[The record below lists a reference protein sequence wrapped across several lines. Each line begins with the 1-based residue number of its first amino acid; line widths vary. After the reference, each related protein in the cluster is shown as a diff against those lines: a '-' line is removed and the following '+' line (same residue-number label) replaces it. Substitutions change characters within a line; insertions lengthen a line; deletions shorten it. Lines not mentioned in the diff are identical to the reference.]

1 MGNICRSPTAEGVF
15 ASLVHARNLS
25 DLIEV
30 DSAGTHGY
38 HLGSPPDARARRAAL
53 ARGVSLD
60 HLRSRRVGLDDFYS
74 FDYLIAMDHDNHRG
88 LLEICPAGY
97 EHKVELFLASSPEL
111 DYDEVPDP
119 YYGGINGFEAVLDL
133 VEVAAEALLVK
144 ICATH
149 GLEARG
155 LRKS

>member
-15 ASLVHARNLS
+15 ENLVRARNLS
-25 DLIEV
+25 DLIEA

-38 HLGSPPDARARRAAL
+38 HIGSPPDARARRAAL

-60 HLRSRRVGLDDFYS
+60 HLRSRRVEVDDFYL
-74 FDYLIAMDHDNHRG
+74 FDYLIAMDHDNHRW
-88 LLEICPAGY
+88 LLEICPTGY

-111 DYDEVPDP
+111 IYDEVPDP

-133 VEVAAEALLVK
+133 VEVAAEALLK
-144 ICATH
+144 RICATH
-149 GLEARG
+149 GIEVG
-155 LRKS
+155 G